1 MPRQRIRARLPSLA
15 VGGHIVAVV
24 LLLAIAYYGIVL
36 GLVGLGAISP
46 GIGDAISGYRT
57 VFDAVAGATP
67 EDADGV
73 ARIVAG
79 VGGLLAFLL
88 FAFLAFKQI
97 PRPQLARS
105 EVELERDDR
114 GVVTLSPRAVERA
127 VESAA
132 LGNPAVS
139 SVRGR
144 YGTEDVAVDL
154 TVTRAR
160 DLEQTLHDV
169 HRRARRAL
177 EVHDVPSVPVN
188 VTVMKFGGEAQRR
201 VT

>member
-97 PRPQLARS
+97 PRPQLAR
-105 EVELERDDR
+105 